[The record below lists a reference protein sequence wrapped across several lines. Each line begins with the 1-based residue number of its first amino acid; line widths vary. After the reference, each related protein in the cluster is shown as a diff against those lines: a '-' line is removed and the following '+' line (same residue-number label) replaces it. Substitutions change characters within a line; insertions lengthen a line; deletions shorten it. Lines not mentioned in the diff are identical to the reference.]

1 MHTTQVYILKHNQLS
16 STIQKLWRKF
26 AFSNQTEAGRQL
38 GISQNTINTCCVKK
52 RATLPVGFGFRLQKT
67 ELKYEIKTTKK
78 ESYTIRQSNRWK
90 IAVFESLANTAQ
102 QLGLWSSNIG
112 S

>member
-1 MHTTQVYILKHNQLS
+1 LEESI
-16 STIQKLWRKF
+16 
-26 AFSNQTEAGRQL
+26 FSNQTEAGRQL

-52 RATLPVGFGFRLQKT
+52 GAYTAGGLVFC
-67 ELKYEIKTTKK
+67 LKRRNSEHEINDEKK
-78 ESYTIRQSNRWK
+78 RVIQYDKVTGEK

-112 S
+112 SYNKKQKTTVVWF